1 MQDDFQSEKTIIP
14 YTNLLCN
21 EYQQELRLKLKKLV
35 YICQVHSYNYTPHYY
50 EESLQLQSFQFLKYN
65 DNSVL
70 QNIIYQEIFN
80 SI

>member
-1 MQDDFQSEKTIIP
+1 MQDGLQTEKIIIP

-21 EYQQELRLKLKKLV
+21 EYQQELKLKLKKLV

-50 EESLQLQSFQFLKYN
+50 EESLQLQSFRFLKYYG
-65 DNSVL
+65 NSVL

-80 SI
+80 RI